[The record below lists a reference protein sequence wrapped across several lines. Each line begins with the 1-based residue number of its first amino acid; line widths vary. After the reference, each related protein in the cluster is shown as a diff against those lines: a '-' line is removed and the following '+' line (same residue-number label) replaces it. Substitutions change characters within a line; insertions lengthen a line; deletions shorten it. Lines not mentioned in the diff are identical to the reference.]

1 MASDTLLR
9 NVYLFK
15 EMDRDEM
22 DPILKSVTVQPLQK
36 GDRVFSQD
44 DEANALY
51 IIKFGSVR
59 ILQKSGKGDNV
70 EVSVLGTGSHFGEL
84 PLVDAGK
91 RSATV
96 EATEKTEVLRIDY
109 SGLKQALQTNPM
121 AAMKF
126 YRALAHFL
134 AGRLRVTTTD
144 LSFAR
149 EMNLR
154 HF

>member
-1 MASDTLLR
+1 MASDILK

-15 EMDRDEM
+15 DMSRDEI
-22 DPILKSVTVQPLQK
+22 DPLLKAVSTVGYAK
-36 GDRVFSQD
+36 GDMVFQQD
-44 DEANALY
+44 TPADALY

-59 ILQKSGKGDNV
+59 VLQKGGKGEQV

-84 PLVDAGK
+84 PLVDGGK
-91 RSATV
+91 RSASV
-96 EATEKTEVLRIDY
+96 EACEKTELIRIDY
-109 SGLKQALQTNPM
+109 KGLQEALMKNAV